1 MSLIGALEE
10 TMVAEVGPHR
20 PVLLRETLES
30 LRPRPGAVI
39 VDATLGPGGHAEAV
53 LEAIGPDGQFY
64 GIDRDP
70 FALRLARQRLARF
83 GDRFVPIH
91 GNHLDL
97 TGLLHDLGVD
107 AVDGVLADLGIS
119 SLQLDDPARGFALRL
134 DGPLDMRMDPATGP
148 TAADLLATLPESDL
162 AEILFRYGEERRAR
176 SIARAIVHDRDKR
189 PLRTTR
195 ELSELVTRVAGPRA
209 RRFRIHPATRTFQ
222 ALRIAV
228 NREIEGLDRLVDD
241 AAGLLRRGGRLVF
254 ISFHSLEDRAVKRAL
269 RALAHRCTCPP
280 DLPVCA
286 CGRESLIR
294 VLTSR
299 PIRPTE
305 EEVSGNPR
313 ARSARMRAGEKL

>member
-1 MSLIGALEE
+1 MPLIGALEE

-30 LRPRPGAVI
+30 LRPQPGAVI

-53 LEAIGPDGQFY
+53 LQAIGPGGRLY
-64 GIDRDP
+64 GIDRDS
-70 FALRLARQRLARF
+70 FALRLARQRLARY

-91 GNHLDL
+91 GNHRDL
-97 TGLLHDLGVD
+97 TRLLHDLGVE
-107 AVDGVLADLGIS
+107 AVDGFLADLGVS

-134 DGPLDMRMDPATGP
+134 EGPLDMRMDPETGP
-148 TAADLLATLPESDL
+148 TAADLLATLPEGDL

-176 SIARAIVHDRDKR
+176 AIARTIVRERAKR
-189 PLRTTR
+189 PLRTTT
-195 ELSELVTRVAGPRA
+195 ELAELVTRVAGPSA

-254 ISFHSLEDRAVKRAL
+254 ISFHSLEDRAVKNAL

>member
-1 MSLIGALEE
+1 
-10 TMVAEVGPHR
+10 
-20 PVLLRETLES
+20 
-30 LRPRPGAVI
+30 
-39 VDATLGPGGHAEAV
+39 
-53 LEAIGPDGQFY
+53 
-64 GIDRDP
+64 
-70 FALRLARQRLARF
+70 
-83 GDRFVPIH
+83 
-91 GNHLDL
+91 
-97 TGLLHDLGVD
+97 
-107 AVDGVLADLGIS
+107 
-119 SLQLDDPARGFALRL
+119 
-134 DGPLDMRMDPATGP
+134 MRMDSATGP

-176 SIARAIVHDRDKR
+176 AIARAIVSDRAKR
-189 PLRTTR
+189 PMHTTT
-195 ELSELVTRVAGPRA
+195 ELAELVTRVAGPRA

-280 DLPVCA
+280 DLPVCV